1 MNNDV
6 AIIEGVYDSVLPE
19 VPSSLH
25 RWGRI
30 VWLQDIE
37 IGAKGK
43 FLFFEDGVSKVTNLS
58 PITNVIKTLNSLEI
72 HTQRNIY
79 KLRILTGESYRTVE
93 NQRNG

>member
-43 FLFFEDGVSKVTNLS
+43 FLFFEDGVSRVTNLS

-72 HTQRNIY
+72 HTQRSIY
-79 KLRILTGESYRTVE
+79 KLRILTSE
-93 NQRNG
+93 